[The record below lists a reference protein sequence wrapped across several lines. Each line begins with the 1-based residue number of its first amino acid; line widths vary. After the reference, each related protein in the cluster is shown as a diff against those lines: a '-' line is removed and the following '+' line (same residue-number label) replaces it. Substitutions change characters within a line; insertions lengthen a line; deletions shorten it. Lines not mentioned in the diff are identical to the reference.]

1 MKTIAIQIILLLIM
15 SQATFAQDD
24 VIINVYEV
32 DNTSQIDRP
41 ENNLKLNIPMLGI
54 VTIKNPDKETLEA
67 TLPFYADVNFVT
79 ELEMISQ
86 TNVPDTEMDELSNCS
101 YLKED

>member
-15 SQATFAQDD
+15 SQTIFAQND
-24 VIINVYEV
+24 VINKNSEV
-32 DNTSQIDRP
+32 DKTSQIDRP

-54 VTIKNPDKETLEA
+54 VTIKNPDKETLEV
-67 TLPFYADVNFVT
+67 TRPFYADVNFEK
-79 ELEMISQ
+79 ELEMISHS
-86 TNVPDTEMDELSNCS
+86 NVSDTELDELWNCS